1 MTILNFPDP
10 SADRVED
17 NHQSTEQAADP
28 AEALRDLLIKTHLRR
43 KARGRR
49 RAKSPASVIAG
60 SLTAGA
66 GRQIGATRLD
76 PFELLGE
83 WLGVIRPGAQVEP
96 FLALFALRAEQRPP
110 APVNQVVVDRPDQ
123 PQELP
128 QPVRSEDAFWP
139 LWIEH
144 RDQMKRIAMRLMQG
158 NEADA
163 EDALSTA
170 MLRAER
176 AFDLDKILNPAA
188 WFSRL
193 VHNACIDHYRHRSRT
208 PTLGDAVDLP
218 PDDAAPTAVDVQNGR
233 SGEEELLSR
242 EGLNETLC
250 AILELPGE
258 LMEPLMLRCLAERPY
273 DDIAREMELSNAAV
287 RKRVQLARQYLK
299 DIL

>member
-1 MTILNFPDP
+1 MTILNFPSP
-10 SADRVED
+10 TVDRNDDHNQPAEP
-17 NHQSTEQAADP
+17 TIDP
-28 AEALRDLLIKTHLRR
+28 AEALRALLVKTHLRR
-43 KARGRR
+43 RARGRR
-49 RAKSPASVIAG
+49 RPKSPASVIAG
-60 SLTAGA
+60 SLNSGI
-66 GRQIGATRLD
+66 GRQIGTTRLD
-76 PFELLGE
+76 PFELLSE
-83 WLGVIRPGAQVEP
+83 WLGVIRPGAQAEP
-96 FLALFALRAEQRPP
+96 FLALFSLRTEQRPIDHVIVERP
-110 APVNQVVVDRPDQ
+110 AQPPEPARPAA
-123 PQELP
+123 
-128 QPVRSEDAFWP
+128 SEGGFWP

-176 AFDLDKILNPAA
+176 AFDPEKILNPVA
-188 WFSRL
+188 WFNRL

-208 PTLGDAVDLP
+208 STLGDAVEIA
-218 PDDAAPTAVDVQNGR
+218 PDEAAPTTVDVQNGR

-273 DDIAREMELSNAAV
+273 EEIAREMDLSNAAV
-287 RKRVQLARQYLK
+287 RKRVQLARKYLK